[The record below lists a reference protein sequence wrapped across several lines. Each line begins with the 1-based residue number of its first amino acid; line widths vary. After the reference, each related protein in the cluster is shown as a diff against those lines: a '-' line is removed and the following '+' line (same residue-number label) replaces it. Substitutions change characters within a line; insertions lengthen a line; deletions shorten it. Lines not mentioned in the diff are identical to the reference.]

1 MVDINALDYNNLK
14 NRVEQLL
21 GTGAG
26 TFGYGQSV
34 QSSSIFSGNIIR
46 ASQWDDL
53 RNDISSIII
62 HLNGITP
69 TIRDIAIGDVIDD
82 TSADPKIQYANL
94 LTVAESNRFDL
105 APDQSEITVIDT
117 KTETDPW
124 SSAASLN
131 VSAQFNNANEA
142 RFFFNSG
149 GKIQIQ
155 SSRSGGSLTSQNSTW
170 TSTLDSAGIL
180 SFGAN
185 TNPNVNFY
193 TLTDEYQTYAEVTSS
208 VPYSTNIYRLLA
220 RCDVEDN
227 STGTATRVDI
237 RVVLGDGYEDDFAS
251 PAPGD
256 SVDGDLEISVI
267 EQKASGN
274 LQPSGSFSIT
284 SPSYTVPNIF
294 AF

>member
-1 MVDINALDYNNLK
+1 MVDINALDYNTLK

-26 TFGYGQSV
+26 TFGYGQTV
-34 QSSSIFSGNIIR
+34 QSSSVFSGNIIR

-53 RNDISSIII
+53 RNDISSILI
-62 HLNGITP
+62 HLNGVTP

-124 SSAASLN
+124 SSAASLT

-149 GKIQIQ
+149 SKIQILT
-155 SSRSGGSLTSQNSTW
+155 SRSGGSLTSQNSSW
-170 TSTLDSAGIL
+170 TSTLDNAGTV

-185 TNPNVNFY
+185 TNPTVNFY
-193 TLTDEYQTYAEVTSS
+193 TL
-208 VPYSTNIYRLLA
+208 
-220 RCDVEDN
+220 EDN

-284 SPSYTVPNIF
+284 SPSYTFPFPDIF